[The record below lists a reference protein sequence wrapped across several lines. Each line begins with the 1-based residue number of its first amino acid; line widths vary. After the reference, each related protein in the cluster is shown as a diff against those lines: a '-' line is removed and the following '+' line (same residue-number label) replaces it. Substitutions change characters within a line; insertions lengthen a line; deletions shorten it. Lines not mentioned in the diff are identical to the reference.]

1 MSVRED
7 MLIAAASGNVSASED
22 DTRTAFDGYSDAI
35 NVNQL
40 YHQLRMLKS
49 LFKDIEYQTL
59 TTSIIA
65 KTLISMPPVTQE
77 LFKVTLISLK
87 SCLSMSVSVATCER
101 SFSALICLKTISSID
116 DDAEETYSLCS
127 PSRPQLQSI
136 DSLDFFSV

>member
-77 LFKVTLISLK
+77 LFKDTH
-87 SCLSMSVSVATCER
+87 
-101 SFSALICLKTISSID
+101 
-116 DDAEETYSLCS
+116 
-127 PSRPQLQSI
+127 
-136 DSLDFFSV
+136 

>member
-49 LFKDIEYQTL
+49 LFKDIEHQTFNASSHPGIVQRYIDL
-59 TTSIIA
+59 TEI
-65 KTLISMPPVTQE
+65 L
-77 LFKVTLISLK
+77 LK
-87 SCLSMSVSVATCER
+87 HAG
-101 SFSALICLKTISSID
+101 
-116 DDAEETYSLCS
+116 LCC
-127 PSRPQLQSI
+127 
-136 DSLDFFSV
+136 DV